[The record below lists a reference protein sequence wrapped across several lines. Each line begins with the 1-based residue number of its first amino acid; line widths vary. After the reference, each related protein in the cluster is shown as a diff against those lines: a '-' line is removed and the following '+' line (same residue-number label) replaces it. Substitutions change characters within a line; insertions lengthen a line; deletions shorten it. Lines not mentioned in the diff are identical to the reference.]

1 MDLLFYTLILYS
13 NKNKTKTL
21 GNYRTFLIPPLLF
34 PRKPPPLK
42 FQISKEIESISSNKS
57 YYRKQ
62 HNCPEAKALVPEYR
76 GVGHE
81 RSPSLGPKPVIS
93 PCHAKPEGGG
103 ARRDAEQRA
112 IDTVRLLK
120 VVNAGYCPDHPCPGG
135 QYCVRVMGT
144 HNCVKAAKQGEKI
157 KLFRMKAIDGDSVR

>member
-120 VVNAGYCPDHPCPGG
+120 VSIILLNPRRA
-135 QYCVRVMGT
+135 
-144 HNCVKAAKQGEKI
+144 VKLWRLLPFLGWSLDLLERASPAACK
-157 KLFRMKAIDGDSVR
+157 